1 MYRLS
6 RSIALC
12 FLIPFIPVPYL
23 AQARGK
29 IVIVG
34 RNMAM
39 KKTETQD
46 TQLIRQLQA
55 VYGESEMTRARLWW
69 RNEFWPEIAP
79 DYARVEMALGTRE
92 NSWLG
97 QVVNYWG
104 MAASLVLS
112 GTLSERAFL
121 DAGFTDEMFEMFC
134 KVQPFLPELRRRMR
148 KPRLLQDVE
157 EVITKSKR
165 GRQRLETL
173 TMKRSVICRK
183 DQVERQARTC

>member
-1 MYRLS
+1 M
-6 RSIALC
+6 
-12 FLIPFIPVPYL
+12 
-23 AQARGK
+23 
-29 IVIVG
+29 
-34 RNMAM
+34 N
-39 KKTETQD
+39 KTETQD
-46 TQLIRQLQA
+46 TRLIRQLEE

-69 RNEFWPEIAP
+69 RNEFWPEIAA

-121 DAGFTDEMFEMFC
+121 DGGSIDEMFEMFC
-134 KVQPFLPELRRRMR
+134 KLQPFLPELRRRMR

-157 EVITKSKR
+157 QVITKSKR

-183 DQVERQARTC
+183 DQAERQARAC

>member
-1 MYRLS
+1 
-6 RSIALC
+6 
-12 FLIPFIPVPYL
+12 
-23 AQARGK
+23 
-29 IVIVG
+29 
-34 RNMAM
+34 M
-39 KKTETQD
+39 KKIETQD
-46 TQLIRQLQA
+46 TQLIRQLEE

-69 RNEFWPEIAP
+69 RNEFRPEIAA

-134 KVQPFLPELRRRMR
+134 KVQPFLLELRWRMR

-183 DQVERQARTC
+183 DQAERQARAC

>member
-1 MYRLS
+1 
-6 RSIALC
+6 
-12 FLIPFIPVPYL
+12 
-23 AQARGK
+23 
-29 IVIVG
+29 
-34 RNMAM
+34 M
-39 KKTETQD
+39 KNVDVQD
-46 TQLIRQLQA
+46 TQLIRQLEE

-69 RNEFWPEIAP
+69 RNEFWPEIAA
-79 DYARVEMALGTRE
+79 DYARIEIALGTRE

-121 DAGFTDEMFEMFC
+121 DAGSTGEMFEMFC

-157 EVITKSKR
+157 DVIMKSKR

-173 TMKRSVICRK
+173 TMNRSVIGRK
-183 DQVERQARTC
+183 DQAERQARAC

>member
-1 MYRLS
+1 
-6 RSIALC
+6 
-12 FLIPFIPVPYL
+12 
-23 AQARGK
+23 
-29 IVIVG
+29 
-34 RNMAM
+34 M

-46 TQLIRQLQA
+46 TRLIRQLEE

-69 RNEFWPEIAP
+69 RNEFWPEIAA
-79 DYARVEMALGTRE
+79 DYVKVEMALGTRE

-121 DAGFTDEMFEMFC
+121 DAGFTDEIFEMFC

-165 GRQRLETL
+165 GRQRLEAL

-183 DQVERQARTC
+183 DQAERQARAC

>member
-1 MYRLS
+1 
-6 RSIALC
+6 
-12 FLIPFIPVPYL
+12 
-23 AQARGK
+23 
-29 IVIVG
+29 
-34 RNMAM
+34 M

-46 TQLIRQLQA
+46 TQLIRQLEE
-55 VYGESEMTRARLWW
+55 VYGESEMTRARLRW
-69 RNEFWPEIAP
+69 RNEFWPEIAA
-79 DYARVEMALGTRE
+79 DYASVEMALGTRE

-165 GRQRLETL
+165 GRQRLE
-173 TMKRSVICRK
+173 R
-183 DQVERQARTC
+183 